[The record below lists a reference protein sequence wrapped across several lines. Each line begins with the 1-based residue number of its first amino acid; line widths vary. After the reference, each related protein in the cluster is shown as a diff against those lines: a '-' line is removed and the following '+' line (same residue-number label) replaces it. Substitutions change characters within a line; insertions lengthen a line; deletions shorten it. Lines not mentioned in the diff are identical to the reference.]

1 MKECSNDISG
11 FLKAFR
17 FAAQKHQHQRR
28 KDERAVPYINHLIAV
43 AETLWEVGEIRD
55 IDTIVAGILHDT
67 LEDTDTSPD
76 ELADTFGARV
86 CSIVE
91 EVTDD
96 KDLAK
101 QLRKRLQI
109 EHAGHATLEARQV
122 KLADKICNV
131 HDLIESPPASWS
143 WERQREYVNW
153 AEKVINGLRGSNK
166 QLEQYFDEICHQ
178 VRQHLESVEGVEEG
192 ISK

>member
-1 MKECSNDISG
+1 MKERSNDISRL
-11 FLKAFR
+11 LKAFK

-28 KDERAVPYINHLIAV
+28 KNETAVPYINHLIAV
-43 AETLWEVGEIRD
+43 AETLWEVGEVHD

-67 LEDTDTSPD
+67 IEDTDTSPD
-76 ELADTFGARV
+76 ELAYTFGSRV

-96 KDLAK
+96 KDLPK
-101 QLRKRLQI
+101 QVRKRLQI
-109 EHAGHATLEARQV
+109 DHAGHATLEARQV

-143 WERQREYVNW
+143 WERQREYVKW
-153 AEKVINGLRGSNK
+153 AGKVINGLRGSNK
-166 QLEQYFDEICHQ
+166 QLERYFDEICHQ
-178 VRQHLESVEGVEEG
+178 VRQHLESVGGGE
-192 ISK
+192 